1 MSKQLYR
8 SRKNRMI
15 GGVAGGLAEYFD
27 IDPVITRAIF
37 IVLFFA
43 WGTSLLAYI
52 ILWIIVPDE
61 RKVWERNNGENLD
74 PATRNDI
81 PEEVFETKRG
91 KRKNF
96 LAYMLIILGAAL
108 LVHRFIIWIEL
119 DFVIPVLL
127 IIAGAYML
135 YRSAFKPNRTEA

>member
-1 MSKQLYR
+1 
-8 SRKNRMI
+8 MI

-61 RKVWERNNGENLD
+61 RKLWERNNPGNSDTSE
-74 PATRNDI
+74 RNDV
-81 PEEVFETKRG
+81 PDEVYEAKRG

-96 LAYMLIILGAAL
+96 LAYVLIILGAAL

-127 IIAGAYML
+127 IIAGTYML
-135 YRSAFKPNRTEA
+135 YRSAFKPHRQEVS